1 MGRALPLPLKRLP
14 ERESLPA
21 INPCLPVE
29 LDLTRR
35 AGLGKSGPIS

>member
-1 MGRALPLPLKRLP
+1 MGRALPLPLNRLA

-29 LDLTRR
+29 LDLTQRV
-35 AGLGKSGPIS
+35 GIGKLGPIS